1 MCAIADMS
9 AQIVLLLLVINF
21 EEFTMILL
29 NVNVFYNVLH
39 LDVDKASCYHFIIN
53 MLVHISYAL
62 LLSYAEIQ

>member
-9 AQIVLLLLVINF
+9 AQIVLFLLV
-21 EEFTMILL
+21 FTMILV

-39 LDVDKASCYHFIIN
+39 LNVDKTSCYHFIVN

-62 LLSYAEIQ
+62 LLSYAEVQ

>member
-39 LDVDKASCYHFIIN
+39 LDVDKTSCYHFIIN